1 MTNLDRWRLYLRD
14 VESSDIYID
23 WTFYTMVSAALQRR
37 VCLNQIPHLASGRPI
52 FPNIYV
58 IFIGPPGIGK
68 SSAAFWAVE
77 LFKTFGG
84 FDSLT
89 SHSKR
94 IIKIA
99 PSSLTVEQLYRYMN
113 TNYALFE
120 LPKDLQTSKDS
131 SGSIIKHY
139 LSSPLAFFATE
150 ELGSLFRENTSD
162 LVKFVTEGWDCGDF
176 HRETKTQG
184 VDFIKSMCTTMLG
197 CGTPDWIAEVSKNGL
212 LQQGFTART
221 IFVWSEKK
229 RHLKAM
235 WDFEADDQ
243 QAAWKELQVHVKKLT
258 QLYGPVR
265 LAPDAKEWLD
275 RWYEDGGETN
285 RLNPDKRLLDY
296 YTRKKVHL
304 IKTAMVVHYA
314 ERYDSTITIADFLE
328 ALRLLD
334 RTELDMHKALLGTA
348 FENPAAKVAAKL
360 EDKLINGSR
369 KVDGTFDV
377 VHWVPESKLLL
388 HVYDDC
394 INGRATFDEAVKYL
408 SDTGR
413 IDIGTQNGKPAYK
426 LKRQ

>member
-1 MTNLDRWRLYLRD
+1 MTNLDRWRLYTRD
-14 VESSDIYID
+14 VESSDIYVD
-23 WTFYTMVSAALQRR
+23 WTFYTMISAALQRR
-37 VCLNQIPHLASGRPI
+37 VCLGQIPHLAKGRPI

-68 SSAAFWAVE
+68 SSAAYWAVE

-113 TNYALFE
+113 TNYSLFD
-120 LPKDLQTSKDS
+120 LPKEYHLSKDTT
-131 SGSIIKHY
+131 GALIKQY

-150 ELGSLFRENTSD
+150 ELASLFRENTAD

-184 VDFIKSMCTTMLG
+184 VDFIKNMCITLLG

-221 IFVWSEKK
+221 LFVWSEKK

-235 WDFEADDQ
+235 WDFDAPEQ
-243 QAAWKELQVHVKKLT
+243 QEAWKELQVHVKKLT
-258 QLYGPVR
+258 QLFGPVHLTR
-265 LAPDAKEWLD
+265 EAKEWLD
-275 RWYEDGGETN
+275 KWYESGGETN
-285 RLNPDKRLLDY
+285 RLNNDRRLTDY

-304 IKTAMVVHYA
+304 IKTAMVMHYA
-314 ERYDSTITIADFLE
+314 ESCSNELTIPDFTA

-334 RTELDMHKALLGTA
+334 RTELDMHKALLGTSY
-348 FENPAAKVAAKL
+348 ENPAAKVASL
-360 EDKLINGSR
+360 IEDKLINGSR
-369 KVDGTFDV
+369 RPDGTFDD
-377 VHWVPESKLLL
+377 VHWIPESKLLL
-388 HVYDDC
+388 HVFEEC
-394 INGRATFDEAVKYL
+394 VNGRATFDEAVKYL

-413 IDIGTQNGKPAYK
+413 VAAGIKDGKPAYK
-426 LKRQ
+426 LRR